1 MHFIFWHPGESAL
14 RHPPTHARTHVWH
27 GGLARGAGMH
37 GWQLAAQPPIM
48 PIVDYYVLPII
59 IFIFDPNPVDKG
71 HEKFWEDNYSI

>member
-1 MHFIFWHPGESAL
+1 
-14 RHPPTHARTHVWH
+14 
-27 GGLARGAGMH
+27 MH

-71 HEKFWEDNYSI
+71 HEKFWEDNYKHLNAA